1 MMLAIEYIAESIFL
15 ARPRLLRAGFTK
27 YRKETTMRALSRLV
41 LFLFLSMATLS
52 TALAQP
58 ATDAAPNYPSRQIRL
73 VYPYAAG
80 GPGDIV
86 ARIVAAELTK
96 RWHQSVIVETKP
108 GAGGNIA
115 MDYVARSRPDGYT
128 LVVAPTANLVINQHL
143 YPHLHYDPFK
153 NFTPLTLMVTIDNML
168 VVNNS
173 IPAHSVKELAAYAKA
188 NPGKLTYGSSGIGT
202 QPHLAGEM
210 FKHATGINMLHV
222 PYNGTADATTAILGG
237 HISALFTQVSAV
249 APLIKAGKLN
259 AIGIGSAT
267 RSPLLPNVPTLQ
279 EQGLKGFEAISIYA
293 LMAPSGTPAP
303 IVSKLSTAVREILR
317 MPSVNEK
324 ITKMGMNVVADTP
337 EQLAALMRQ
346 ESASYAKIIKDD
358 DIKLQ

>member
-1 MMLAIEYIAESIFL
+1 
-15 ARPRLLRAGFTK
+15 
-27 YRKETTMRALSRLV
+27 MRALSRFV
-41 LFLFLSMATLS
+41 LFLFFSMAGLS
-52 TALAQP
+52 CAAAQS
-58 ATDAAPNYPSRQIRL
+58 ATDAASDYPSGQIRL
-73 VYPYAAG
+73 IYPYAAG

-86 ARIVAAELTK
+86 ARIVAAELSK

-115 MDYVARSRPDGYT
+115 MNYVAHSPADGYT

-153 NFTPLTLMVTIDNML
+153 DFTPLTLMVSIDNML
-168 VVNNS
+168 VVNDS
-173 IPAHSVKELAAYAKA
+173 IPAKSVKELSDYAKA

-210 FKHATGINMLHV
+210 FKRATGIDMTHI

-237 HISALFTQVSAV
+237 HIAALFTQVSAV
-249 APLIKAGKLN
+249 APLIEAGKLH
-259 AIGIGSAT
+259 AIGIGSAK

-279 EQGLKGFEAISIYA
+279 EQGLTGFEATSIYA

-303 IVSKLSTAVREILR
+303 VANKLSTAVREILR
-317 MPSVNEK
+317 TPEVEKK
-324 ITKMGMNVVADTP
+324 ITNMGMNVVANTP
-337 EQLAALMRQ
+337 EQLAELMR
-346 ESASYAKIIKDD
+346 ESSASYGKIIKDEK
-358 DIKLQ
+358 IKLQ

>member
-1 MMLAIEYIAESIFL
+1 MS
-15 ARPRLLRAGFTK
+15 
-27 YRKETTMRALSRLV
+27 ALSRFV

-58 ATDAAPNYPSRQIRL
+58 ATDAASNYPSRQIRI

-86 ARIVAAELTK
+86 ARIVAAELSK
-96 RWHQSVIVETKP
+96 HWHQSVIVETKP

-143 YPHLHYDPFK
+143 YPNLHYDPFK
-153 NFTPLTLMVTIDNML
+153 NFTPLTLMVNIDNML
-168 VVNNS
+168 VVNDS
-173 IPAHSVKELAAYAKA
+173 IPAHNVKELAAYAKA

-210 FKHATGINMLHV
+210 FKRATGIDMLHV

-237 HISALFTQVSAV
+237 HITALFTQVSAV
-249 APLIKAGKLN
+249 APLIKAGKLH
-259 AIGIGSAT
+259 AIGIGSDK

-279 EQGLKGFEAISIYA
+279 EQGQGLTGFEAVSIYA

-303 IVSKLSTAVREILR
+303 VVKKLSTEVIAILHTPAVEK
-317 MPSVNEK
+317 K
-324 ITKMGMNVVADTP
+324 ITGMGMNVVADTP
-337 EQLAALMRQ
+337 EQLAELMRK
-346 ESASYAKIIKDD
+346 ESARYAKIIKDEK
-358 DIKLQ
+358 IKLQ